1 MARITVF
8 SKRLRDVRID
18 KDLSQKQV
26 AELIPMNQSNYSKI
40 ERGLQEPSMY
50 QLKRIVEILGVS
62 ADNLLGIDKTTLDE
76 EKLASFQKELDN
88 LYNKYFKKYD
98 QTQYYLSLSF
108 LLLVNIYLIVL
119 IVIYIHLSYNYTK
132 GWYKV

>member
-1 MARITVF
+1 MTRITVF

-62 ADNLLGIDKTTLDE
+62 ADDLLGIDKTTLDE
-76 EKLASFQKELDN
+76 ERLASFQKELDN

-98 QTQYYLSLSF
+98 
-108 LLLVNIYLIVL
+108 
-119 IVIYIHLSYNYTK
+119 
-132 GWYKV
+132 